1 MNAKIFSAA
10 LALTFGLAVATQAAD
25 APQQNNKGELQF
37 NGADRAAANDN
48 GRQARRSAARNLLGV
63 NVGSFAPFS
72 SNGYDNVDTFG
83 DGYHH
88 ASTAGGDIL
97 RGRAQV
103 ISATGQAVKNV
114 SEALVNREVARDLA
128 IDNSYKFVETYWDTR
143 RLWKDERNYE
153 RGQPL
158 SSDQLVQISRDA
170 APDRLSPRDV
180 NPTTNEINWPAAL
193 RRPEFA
199 PLRALVQDRFNGR
212 TVSNTGIGSETEA
225 AITQLAKAMQ
235 GELQAQLPTMTTNE
249 YIVAKGFLR
258 SLPYETRF
266 MPAVQGLASR

>member
-1 MNAKIFSAA
+1 MNAKIVSAA
-10 LALTFGLAVATQAAD
+10 LALTFGLAVATEAAD

-37 NGADRAAANDN
+37 NGANPAPANDSA
-48 GRQARRSAARNLLGV
+48 RRDRRSAARDLLGV

-72 SNGYDNVDTFG
+72 SNGYDNFDTFG
-83 DGYHH
+83 YGYHH
-88 ASTAGGDIL
+88 SSTAGGDYL
-97 RGRAQV
+97 RGSAQV
-103 ISATGQAVKNV
+103 ISATGEAVKDV

-170 APDRLSPRDV
+170 APDRLSPRDL
-180 NPTTNEINWPAAL
+180 NPTTNEISWPAAL
-193 RRPEFA
+193 RRTEFA
-199 PLRALVQDRFNGR
+199 PLRALVQDKFSGR
-212 TVSNTGIGSETEA
+212 TVSNTGMGSETEA
-225 AITQLAKAMQ
+225 AITHLAKAMQ
-235 GELQAQLPTMTTNE
+235 AELQAQLPTMTTNE
-249 YIVAKGFLR
+249 YIVAKSFLR

-266 MPAVQGLASR
+266 MPAVEGLASR